1 MDQSIDFYKYGIE
14 AYKKDKLAELK
25 SRKHRLKDELL
36 RALNEPMDK
45 RLFKQISDDMALV
58 LSDIEEIEKERI

>member
-1 MDQSIDFYKYGIE
+1 MDQYIDFYKYGVK
-14 AYKKDKLAELK
+14 AYKKDRLAELK

>member
-1 MDQSIDFYKYGIE
+1 MDQNIDFYKYGIE

-45 RLFKQISDDMALV
+45 RLFKQISDDMVLV
-58 LSDIEEIEKERI
+58 LSDIEEIEKGRI

>member
-1 MDQSIDFYKYGIE
+1 MDQDIDFYKYGIE

-36 RALNEPMDK
+36 RALNEPIDK
-45 RLFKQISDDMALV
+45 RLFKQISDDMLLV

>member
-1 MDQSIDFYKYGIE
+1 MDQNIDFYKYGIE

-58 LSDIEEIEKERI
+58 LSNIEEIEKERI

>member
-1 MDQSIDFYKYGIE
+1 MDQNIDFYKYGIE
-14 AYKKDKLAELK
+14 AYKKDRLAELK

-36 RALNEPMDK
+36 RSLNEPMNK

-58 LSDIEEIEKERI
+58 LSNIEEIEKERM

>member
-1 MDQSIDFYKYGIE
+1 MDQNIDFYKYGIE
-14 AYKKDKLAELK
+14 AYKKDRLAELK

-36 RALNEPMDK
+36 RSLNEPMNK

-58 LSDIEEIEKERI
+58 LSDIEEIEKERM

>member
-1 MDQSIDFYKYGIE
+1 MDQNIDFYKYGIE

-36 RALNEPMDK
+36 RALNEPIDK
-45 RLFKQISDDMALV
+45 RLFKQISDDMVLV
-58 LSDIEEIEKERI
+58 LSDIEDIEKERI

>member
-1 MDQSIDFYKYGIE
+1 MDQNIDFYKYGIE

-36 RALNEPMDK
+36 RALNEPMDT
-45 RLFKQISDDMALV
+45 RIFKQISDDMALV

>member
-1 MDQSIDFYKYGIE
+1 MDQNIDFYKYGIE

-25 SRKHRLKDELL
+25 SRRHRLKDELL
-36 RALNEPMDK
+36 RALNEPMDT
-45 RLFKQISDDMALV
+45 RIFKQISDDMALV

>member
-1 MDQSIDFYKYGIE
+1 MNQNIDFYKYGVE
-14 AYKKDKLAELK
+14 AYKKDRLVELK

-45 RLFKQISDDMALV
+45 RLFKQISDDMILV

>member
-1 MDQSIDFYKYGIE
+1 MDQYIDFYKYGLE
-14 AYKKDKLAELK
+14 AYKKDRLAELK

>member
-1 MDQSIDFYKYGIE
+1 MDQNIDFYKYSIE
-14 AYKKDKLAELK
+14 AYKKDRLAELK

-36 RALNEPMDK
+36 RSLNEPMNK
-45 RLFKQISDDMALV
+45 RLFKQISDDMVLV

>member
-1 MDQSIDFYKYGIE
+1 MDQNIDFYKYGIE
-14 AYKKDKLAELK
+14 AYKKDRLAELK

-36 RALNEPMDK
+36 RSINEPMNK

-58 LSDIEEIEKERI
+58 LSDIEEIEKERM

>member
-1 MDQSIDFYKYGIE
+1 MDQNIDFYKYGIE
-14 AYKKDKLAELK
+14 AYKKDRLAELK
-25 SRKHRLKDELL
+25 SRKRRLKDELL

-45 RLFKQISDDMALV
+45 RLFEQISDDMALV

>member
-1 MDQSIDFYKYGIE
+1 MDQNIDFYKYGIE
-14 AYKKDKLAELK
+14 AYKKDKIAELK

-45 RLFKQISDDMALV
+45 RLFKQISDDMTLV

>member
-1 MDQSIDFYKYGIE
+1 MDQDIDFYKYGIE
-14 AYKKDKLAELK
+14 AYKKDRLAELK

-45 RLFKQISDDMALV
+45 RDRKSV
-58 LSDIEEIEKERI
+58 V